1 MKYKGTYQCSL
12 ALSFFMLNSTKHEI
26 STAHKTKMPR
36 NIDFIYFQIRIHPA
50 FIIFEKDKVHA
61 LKFLYNLGA

>member
-1 MKYKGTYQCSL
+1 
-12 ALSFFMLNSTKHEI
+12 MLNSTKHEI